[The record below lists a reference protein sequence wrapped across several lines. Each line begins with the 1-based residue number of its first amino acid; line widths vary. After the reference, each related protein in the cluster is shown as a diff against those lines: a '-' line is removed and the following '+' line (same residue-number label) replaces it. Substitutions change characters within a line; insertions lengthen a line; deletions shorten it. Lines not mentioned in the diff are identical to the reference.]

1 MAILDPNRPEP
12 SNKGPLVDSK
22 GVPLT
27 VNTDQADKD
36 IKSFK
41 DRISKL
47 TANITVN
54 TNDLKLADDLL
65 GGIADKL
72 KEAATELGPQLKNI
86 TGKFN
91 EKLTISLD
99 RIEDV
104 VDLMESGADSLKLQR
119 SIQADIADLEKEIAE
134 SKAKDNT
141 EYAKILDTQKSV
153 LSNLKEQLQEYE
165 KIKEV
170 RDQISPITEGF
181 SDISKNVISEF
192 EKIPGGKLVSKIFK
206 FDKIADNLTKTLG
219 NKLTRGVMSGK
230 LGKLF
235 GGGSTAAA
243 GGAAAGGT
251 ATGGAA
257 AAAGGEA
264 ATAAAGTA
272 ARGALAVVGGIGA
285 AVGGL
290 VLAIGLL
297 LKKMNDLRDD
307 SIDLARSQSLT
318 TDEAGKQ
325 LNYYKNIARQS
336 KLGAGGI
343 SDMGEEITKTGI
355 SLQNLLGTNKLVK
368 TDVIDAAVSLQ
379 KYMKLTEEE
388 SIGFVESMSFL
399 DEPFKDSELTLQAMT
414 DEINNFTNM
423 GLKASD
429 VAKELAK
436 TSKSILINY
445 KGQNAALVKAI
456 GTAKQYGM
464 TLEEANKFTSS
475 LLDLES
481 SIQSE
486 MEARVITGKD
496 INFAQARYLQLQG
509 KTDEALASV
518 MDQLGG
524 IEEIESML
532 PMQREALAKS
542 FGMNADE
549 MLKAMSH
556 AKTFRNLTGDQMKK
570 INEMS
575 VADIERSKTL
585 NESQKES
592 IIKDRQAAKMSEMG
606 ASAMAK
612 LAAFIDILISG
623 DFDFFWD
630 TGESNQAA
638 MNKRMGITEESKARA
653 ERIANEKKAEAAAEA
668 DKAPPPPGRTQAQ
681 PVPQSTSATNYTAM
695 AREDESKSAE
705 KIAMAVQK
713 SLDAIA
719 AKNNSTPIQ
728 VKVMMDGDVIASKV
742 SARSR
747 LDNTYTQGVG
757 NNYGQRS

>member
-1 MAILDPNRPEP
+1 MAIQDPNRPEP

-22 GVPLT
+22 GVPFT

-72 KEAATELGPQLKNI
+72 KESATELGPQLKNI

-134 SKAKDNT
+134 SKAKEQT
-141 EYAKILDTQKSV
+141 EYATILDNQKSV
-153 LSNLKEQLQEYE
+153 LANLKEQLQEYE

-192 EKIPGGKLVSKIFK
+192 EKIPGGKLVSKVFK
-206 FDKIADNLTKTLG
+206 FDKLADNLTKSLG

-235 GGGSTAAA
+235 GGGSTAA

-264 ATAAAGTA
+264 ATAAASTA
-272 ARGALAVVGGIGA
+272 ARGALAAVGGIGA
-285 AVGGL
+285 VVGGL
-290 VLAIGLL
+290 VLAFGLL
-297 LKKMNDLRDD
+297 LKRMNDLRDD

-318 TDEAGKQ
+318 TKEAGKQ
-325 LNYYKNIARQS
+325 LNYYKDIALES
-336 KLGAGGI
+336 NYTAGGYAE
-343 SDMGEEITKTGI
+343 MTEETKKTGI
-355 SLQNLLGTNKLVK
+355 SLQNLLGTNKLIK
-368 TDVIDAAVSLQ
+368 KDVIDAAMKLQ
-379 KYMKLTEEE
+379 KFMSLTEEE
-388 SIGFVESMSFL
+388 SIGFIESMSFL

-414 DEINNFTNM
+414 DEINKFTDM
-423 GLKASD
+423 GLKSND

-445 KGQNAALVKAI
+445 KGQNAALAKAI

-585 NESQKES
+585 SEAQKES

-612 LAAFIDILISG
+612 LGAFIDMLISG
-623 DFDFFWD
+623 EFSLLNTM
-630 TGESNQAA
+630 TGGYLGSSNQAA
-638 MNKRMGITEESKARA
+638 MDKRFGITKESKARA
-653 ERIANEKKAEAAAEA
+653 EQAAASKKVEDIKFTVPEPLAGDNLKLTPMQMQYNTEQVTQWMDAFNKNTEA
-668 DKAPPPPGRTQAQ
+668 LKKN
-681 PVPQSTSATNYTAM
+681 STNTN
-695 AREDESKSAE
+695 
-705 KIAMAVQK
+705 
-713 SLDAIA
+713 
-719 AKNNSTPIQ
+719 TPIQ
-728 VKVMMDGDVIASKV
+728 VNVTMDGEVVASKV